1 MTTSALQLE
10 SISDLDELQKQNRIE
25 NEQDATDQ
33 DLQDSLDSQLTK
45 AEPGLTSVS
54 ETLQTMNN
62 RLDEILNLLKN
73 KRGKG
78 KPKSKTK
85 KKLKIK
91 KGPQKKSKTSKRR

>member
-1 MTTSALQLE
+1 MNKTR
-10 SISDLDELQKQNRIE
+10 RIRICKT
-25 NEQDATDQ
+25 A
-33 DLQDSLDSQLTK
+33 LDSQLTK